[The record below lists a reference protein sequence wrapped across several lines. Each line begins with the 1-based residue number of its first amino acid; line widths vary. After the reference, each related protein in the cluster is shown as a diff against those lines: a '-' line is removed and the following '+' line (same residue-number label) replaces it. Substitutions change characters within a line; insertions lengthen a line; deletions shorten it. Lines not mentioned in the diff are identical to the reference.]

1 MRYHGHRMHLL
12 YLAEGRMNEDG
23 DVWQQYESNEEVF
36 LAWDAAMCDAVNA
49 EIQVIVEEE

>member
-1 MRYHGHRMHLL
+1 
-12 YLAEGRMNEDG
+12 MNEDG

-49 EIQVIVEEE
+49 EIQVIVEEHE